1 MTDPVSNEQLYINA
15 MMKKLPDTKEKHE
28 YVIQRGDNL
37 WNLAKRML
45 NKKQASNKEI
55 SDYMLL
61 IAKLNNLDT
70 VEKMN
75 SVKIAQKIYL
85 PDKINSKKQY
95 AAVKIE
101 TSTGA
106 YTEAEKSALDVINT
120 LHSDKTARLERAKLT
135 AGRCYHVY
143 NEKLYDSGFYSKNH
157 PVLSFNVD
165 ASGSIKQIDFE
176 DSKQNLNI
184 YGYDYSIDTQGNIR
198 GTTYPYPVKGK
209 LSKEQNESLRN
220 ELKNMINNY

>member
-1 MTDPVSNEQLYINA
+1 MTDPVSNEKLYINA

-85 PDKINSKKQY
+85 PDKIN
-95 AAVKIE
+95 
-101 TSTGA
+101 
-106 YTEAEKSALDVINT
+106 
-120 LHSDKTARLERAKLT
+120 
-135 AGRCYHVY
+135 
-143 NEKLYDSGFYSKNH
+143 
-157 PVLSFNVD
+157 
-165 ASGSIKQIDFE
+165 
-176 DSKQNLNI
+176 
-184 YGYDYSIDTQGNIR
+184 
-198 GTTYPYPVKGK
+198 
-209 LSKEQNESLRN
+209 
-220 ELKNMINNY
+220 